1 MTIRKRGGS
10 GMASAGVLTPRQNT
24 GRAESGPPFFYG
36 RYGWTDGTMEQGK
49 EGRGWRSES
58 VES

>member
-1 MTIRKRGGS
+1 MTVRKRGWS
-10 GMASAGVLTPRQNT
+10 GMASAAMLTPRQNT
-24 GRAESGPPFFYG
+24 GRAESGPLFFYG
-36 RYGWTDGTMEQGK
+36 RYGWTDETMEQGK

>member
-10 GMASAGVLTPRQNT
+10 GVTCAAMLTPWQNT

-36 RYGWTDGTMEQGK
+36 RYGWTGGPMEQGK